1 MDTLI
6 PIQTQAVSLAA
17 DDFERIGRYAQS
29 TISDKTKA
37 DYASAWR
44 DFETY
49 CERRGFVA
57 MPASVQTVAA
67 YVTALAD
74 AGASV
79 SQINLKRAAIRHQHH
94 IAGHISPTEHPH
106 LIELL
111 KGVRRARGSS
121 VTPKEE
127 LTLDHLREIVAGLPA
142 TINGRR
148 DRAMLL
154 VGYWGAFRRSELVA
168 VKIEHVRLSADAMRV
183 TVPKSKTDQA
193 GEGKTKTMKLLP
205 EDLADV
211 CPVRAYKAWIEA
223 GHINS
228 GLVFRPIDRWGNVTT
243 ISEPMDGKEYA
254 RLIKR
259 AVASVGLE
267 ARQFSG
273 HSTRRGFVTDGTDA
287 GAQNADMR
295 ELTHHTSDA
304 TLAKYQAQRGRGALR
319 AVDAIVAR
327 ARTLPTRKD

>member
-1 MDTLI
+1 M
-6 PIQTQAVSLAA
+6 VLAA
-17 DDFERIGRYAQS
+17 DDLDRIRKYAES
-29 TISDKTKA
+29 TLSEKTRA

-44 DFETY
+44 DFVAY
-49 CERRGFVA
+49 CDRRRFDA
-57 MPASVQTVAA
+57 MPASLATVAA
-67 YVTALAD
+67 YMTDLAD

-79 SQINLKRAAIRHQHH
+79 SQIDLKRAAIRHQHN
-94 IAGHISPTEHPH
+94 IAGHVSPTEHPQ
-106 LIELL
+106 IVELM
-111 KGVRRARGSS
+111 KGIRNKRKVAKS
-121 VTPKEE
+121 PKDE
-127 LTLDHLREIVAGLPA
+127 LTLDHLREIVARMPS
-142 TINGRR
+142 TINGQR

-154 VGYWGAFRRSELVA
+154 LGYWGAFRRSELVA
-168 VKIEHVRLSADAMRV
+168 VRIEHVKLSVDAMRV

-193 GEGKTKTMKLLP
+193 GAGKTKTMKLLP
-205 EDLADV
+205 GDLADV
-211 CPVRAYKAWIEA
+211 CPVRAYRAWVDA

-267 ARQFSG
+267 PRQFAG

-287 GAQNADMR
+287 GATSADLR
-295 ELTHHTSDA
+295 ETTGHESDE
-304 TLAKYQAQRGRGALR
+304 TLKFYQAQRGRGSMR

-327 ARTLPTRKD
+327 ALGNPGA